1 MLQTEAQVLTMSSAS
16 GNIIREKVFF
26 NSLNALCLFI
36 GLSTCILTF
45 ATSFVFLHSVA
56 VICAFA
62 QAPGGTA
69 KWQ

>member
-16 GNIIREKVFF
+16 GNIVREKVVF
-26 NSLNALCLFI
+26 NFMNALSLFI
-36 GLSTCILTF
+36 ALSTCILTF

-56 VICAFA
+56 VICA
-62 QAPGGTA
+62 PGGTA